1 MQMEYKLLCDKTGV
15 ILTRQPEL
23 VTDKLFITFTGAPE
37 GATAVFERDDGNS
50 MYRLIADEG
59 KMLTDGEQ
67 KVRAIDIFAE
77 DLGKWTEIDDGQ

>member
-1 MQMEYKLLCDKTGV
+1 MIKKDLYRYTGRNG
-15 ILTRQPEL
+15 IITSL
-23 VTDKLFITFTGAPE
+23 VHLEDAKYYP
-37 GATAVFERDDGNS
+37 

-67 KVRAIDIFAE
+67 VIKSIDIFAE